1 MLMLYKSNIKTYYI
15 LYSLIY
21 KLINLRGFKG
31 RWILLMHEEF
41 WSDIGK
47 KTPELIDSIFRLSRR
62 SCIAITRLD
71 NSVTWWSEKAVELFG
86 LSGRYS
92 GYSEEK
98 TELDVHKDDRE
109 MYCKAILN
117 RFKGKNHDMP
127 IEYRVKLPDE
137 GYTMFSARTMFMND
151 DEGKPMALITMFN
164 KHNISYDIDVVT
176 GLHTEAVFTR
186 KINQFIDEN
195 KSALLIKI
203 GLDRFCNINV
213 IYGSE
218 YADRVLYHVAEKLTE
233 IVGKSGEVYRLSG
246 AKFAIFFESISKEEL
261 AEVYARITSAL
272 SNDVRIDQKKVPLK
286 ISAGAV
292 MLEEYMDDANAVK
305 SRLTYALDIS
315 RHEHH
320 GGLVMSNNTL
330 DVNGSDNIELIS
342 VIHQCA
348 LKECDGFF
356 MCYQPIVEASS
367 GEIKGMEALVRWE
380 KEPYGL
386 VPPGVF
392 IEWLEEDPCIFE
404 LGNWII
410 RQSVKD
416 ASEILNQKPD
426 FFINVNISG
435 AQIERSEFR
444 ETLLG
449 ILDEYNFPHGHFCME
464 LTERCRLL
472 DIGFLKREIEYFKAC
487 GIKVAMDDFGTG
499 NASLNVV
506 LELPVDELK
515 IDMSFV
521 KDIKNKP
528 FNQAIVESIVSFA
541 NTTNLEVC
549 IEGVENEEVR
559 EYLAKFDADWHQGYH
574 YSKPV
579 TIEYIRNML

>member
-1 MLMLYKSNIKTYYI
+1 
-15 LYSLIY
+15 
-21 KLINLRGFKG
+21 
-31 RWILLMHEEF
+31 MHDDF
-41 WSDIGK
+41 WKDIGQ

-62 SCIAITRLD
+62 SCISITRLD
-71 NSVTWWSEKAVELFG
+71 NKVTWWSEKAVELFG
-86 LSGRYS
+86 LDGSYS
-92 GYSEEK
+92 KFAEEK
-98 TELDVHKDDRE
+98 TNLRVHKDDLE
-109 MYCKAILN
+109 MYRRGFAERIMG
-117 RFKGKNHDMP
+117 RNHEFP
-127 IEYRVKLPDE
+127 IEYRVNLSNK
-137 GYTMFSARTMFMND
+137 GYIRFSARTMFMND
-151 DEGKPMALITMFN
+151 VRGNHLALITMFI
-164 KHNISYDIDVVT
+164 KHDILEDIDSVT
-176 GLHTEAVFTR
+176 GLHTEAVFTER
-186 KINQFIDEN
+186 IKKYINE
-195 KSALLIKI
+195 KTGSVLLKI

-218 YADRVLYHVAEKLTE
+218 YANKVLHKVAEKLAE
-233 IVGKSGEVYRLSG
+233 IVGKKAEVYRLSG
-246 AKFAIFFESISKEEL
+246 AKFAVCFDNISKEKL
-261 AEVYARITSAL
+261 AEVYRNITCAL
-272 SNDVRIDQKKVPLK
+272 SNDIRIDDKKVPLK

-292 MLEEYMDDANAVK
+292 LLEGYMDDANSVK
-305 SRLTYALDIS
+305 SRLTYALDMS

-320 GGLVMSNNTL
+320 GGLVMSN
-330 DVNGSDNIELIS
+330 DSFSANGSDDIELIS

-348 LKECDGFF
+348 LKECEGFF
-356 MCYQPIVEASS
+356 MSYQPIVEASS
-367 GEIKGMEALVRWE
+367 GEIKGMEALLRWK

-404 LGNWII
+404 LGNWVI

-416 ASEILNQKPD
+416 ASEVLRQKPE
-426 FFINVNISG
+426 FFINVNISA
-435 AQIERSEFR
+435 AQIERCEFR

-449 ILDEYNFPHGHFCME
+449 ILDDYNFPHEHFCIE
-464 LTERCRLL
+464 LTERCRML
-472 DIGFLKREIEYFKAC
+472 DMGFLKSEIEYFKSR

-559 EYLAKFDADWHQGYH
+559 EYLAKFNADWHQGYH

-579 TIEYIRNML
+579 TIESIKSMI